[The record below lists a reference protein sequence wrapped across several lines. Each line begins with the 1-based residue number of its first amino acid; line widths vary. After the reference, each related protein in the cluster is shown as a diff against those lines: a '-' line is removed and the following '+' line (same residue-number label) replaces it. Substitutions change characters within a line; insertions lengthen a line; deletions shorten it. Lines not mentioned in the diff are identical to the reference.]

1 MPRIM
6 LIEDDLITR
15 EIYNALLCQ
24 HEYEVV
30 IATELRTAWAKLQNE
45 PVDAALMDLV
55 IPDVHGLELLRNVR
69 ANQTLKNL
77 PILVYTK
84 LFIPSVVEEAKEAG
98 ATRVFDRAY
107 LSASTLLDALKECL
121 IPRQQA
127 A

>member
-1 MPRIM
+1 M

-30 IATELRTAWAKLQNE
+30 IATELRTAWAKLQTDQ
-45 PVDAALMDLV
+45 VDAALMDLV
-55 IPDVHGLELLRNVR
+55 IPDAHGVELLRNLR
-69 ANQTLKNL
+69 AHKTLKNL
-77 PILVYTK
+77 PVLVYTGQ
-84 LFIPSVVEEAKEAG
+84 FIPSVVEEAQEAG
-98 ATRVFDRAY
+98 ATRVFDKTY

-121 IPRQQA
+121 IPRQKA